1 MNNLFQVGCATIKED
16 KEAFAIVSV
25 ASPEV
30 RDLDFAN
37 DACKDLEGFCT
48 KLEQSTISHTERRA
62 LTNLLQDVIFFLAN
76 QENDQHRAEPL
87 DVIPVC
93 NRDRQKLLREQ
104 YILKQLFRILQAP
117 FIENRGGDGPL
128 LKLEELSDPRH
139 APYKYIFRLCYRILN
154 LSQNDYRKNQEYI
167 AKHLGFMQEQ
177 IGKYF
182 Y

>member
-1 MNNLFQVGCATIKED
+1 M
-16 KEAFAIVSV
+16 
-25 ASPEV
+25 
-30 RDLDFAN
+30 
-37 DACKDLEGFCT
+37 
-48 KLEQSTISHTERRA
+48 
-62 LTNLLQDVIFFLAN
+62 
-76 QENDQHRAEPL
+76 
-87 DVIPVC
+87 
-93 NRDRQKLLREQ
+93 LREQ

-182 Y
+182 YKSQQSLQYKPHLNVNRSSK

>member
-1 MNNLFQVGCATIKED
+1 M
-16 KEAFAIVSV
+16 
-25 ASPEV
+25 
-30 RDLDFAN
+30 
-37 DACKDLEGFCT
+37 
-48 KLEQSTISHTERRA
+48 
-62 LTNLLQDVIFFLAN
+62 LQDVIFFLAN

-177 IGKYF
+177 IGK
-182 Y
+182 

>member
-1 MNNLFQVGCATIKED
+1 M
-16 KEAFAIVSV
+16 
-25 ASPEV
+25 
-30 RDLDFAN
+30 
-37 DACKDLEGFCT
+37 
-48 KLEQSTISHTERRA
+48 
-62 LTNLLQDVIFFLAN
+62 
-76 QENDQHRAEPL
+76 
-87 DVIPVC
+87 
-93 NRDRQKLLREQ
+93 LREQ

-182 Y
+182 YKSQQSLQYKPHLNELDPFICGLHSNAAYNRVHLITRFKS

>member
-62 LTNLLQDVIFFLAN
+62 LTNLLQDVIFFLAGHESRHIN
-76 QENDQHRAEPL
+76 GAEIRVDNSSTIQML
-87 DVIPVC
+87 S
-93 NRDRQKLLREQ
+93 
-104 YILKQLFRILQAP
+104 FRHSKRMGA
-117 FIENRGGDGPL
+117 
-128 LKLEELSDPRH
+128 
-139 APYKYIFRLCYRILN
+139 
-154 LSQNDYRKNQEYI
+154 
-167 AKHLGFMQEQ
+167 
-177 IGKYF
+177 
-182 Y
+182 

>member
-1 MNNLFQVGCATIKED
+1 M
-16 KEAFAIVSV
+16 
-25 ASPEV
+25 
-30 RDLDFAN
+30 
-37 DACKDLEGFCT
+37 
-48 KLEQSTISHTERRA
+48 
-62 LTNLLQDVIFFLAN
+62 
-76 QENDQHRAEPL
+76 
-87 DVIPVC
+87 
-93 NRDRQKLLREQ
+93 LREQ

-182 Y
+182 NHTFMNISRGQHSNAAYN